1 MMSVDGRK
9 PQCYVQLRL
18 PSASS
23 ETFRTSAV
31 RNCANPTWRQTF
43 TFYIHTTL
51 KNVMELIL
59 FDGDRAINNQ
69 ISSLCVDLDG
79 LKTGKRER
87 EKIVL
92 DEKKR
97 MLLEVEF
104 FLEKSESHPHP
115 VFTNGVLMARQ
126 CWKVQVCVLHLGG
139 LPAEG
144 IHSHAIV
151 LGAPDSYERMASTT
165 KCKGSEPVWDEYFT
179 FHTDSGRDNLLFV
192 TLHDTSHM
200 SELASHFGRATAVG
214 KGSCQLNTLP
224 LNETVKITV
233 LINEGLQVDLNLK
246 VTNSL
251 SDGEKEF
258 LKRRAKIAALAFSKV
273 LNHQKISKNCRVPVV
288 AVLGSGGGVRA
299 MTSFYGSLSGL
310 ERMGILD
317 CIAYAFGVS
326 GSNWALG
333 TIYQDPYWSEHGLDS
348 AIHELRARLTGSK
361 LNLLTSDWLR
371 HCRDAL
377 RDKEARGLR
386 TCLTD
391 LWGFVLEWMLYGQ
404 ENPARLSEQHEAVRH
419 GQNPYPIYAAV
430 NVKRDVES
438 CKFSEWVEFTPHE
451 VGLPK
456 YGAFIPARNFES
468 EFFMG
473 HLVRRHPEP
482 PLHYLLG
489 LWGSAFAKS
498 LRDLFNDLLKKQ
510 NSPDGKQDTEKQEP
524 IVDQDLAQVPLRS
537 KEPTELTGVTIP
549 DSSARGTAEEAL
561 SIEVSTPERFIKQ
574 VLHEALGTRLSVSH
588 VPNFLSGHFLVQ
600 NFEQF
605 PDFSPWKDNNRD
617 HHANQLSPFMK
628 KLHLVDAGLSIN
640 LAFPL
645 AQRPERRANLILS
658 FDYSWDKPFE
668 ALKQAAAYFAE
679 HDVPFPPVDVE
690 ADSHGELREC
700 YLFEDQGN
708 ASVPLVLHF
717 PLVNQSFR
725 NFTQPGVPRRTKIE
739 QEDGDFKVFVR
750 CSPYSTLDFRY
761 TEREFDR
768 LVQLA
773 RYNVLNNAALIHKAL
788 AKAWNHAQHKS
799 WADNGV

>member
-1 MMSVDGRK
+1 MNDYFALWK
-9 PQCYVQLRL
+9 QICW
-18 PSASS
+18 
-23 ETFRTSAV
+23 RTKKSDHD
-31 RNCANPTWRQTF
+31 Q
-43 TFYIHTTL
+43 
-51 KNVMELIL
+51 NVMELIL
-59 FDGDRAINNQ
+59 FDDDRTVNNQ
-69 ISSLCVDLDG
+69 ISSLCVDLGG
-79 LKTGKRER
+79 LKMGGRER

-126 CWKVQVCVLHLGG
+126 CWKVQVCVLHLRG

-151 LGAPDSYERMASTT
+151 LSAPDSYERIASTT
-165 KCKGSEPVWDEYFT
+165 KRKGAEPVWDEYFT

-200 SELASHFGRATAVG
+200 
-214 KGSCQLNTLP
+214 
-224 LNETVKITV
+224 
-233 LINEGLQVDLNLK
+233 GLQVDLNL
-246 VTNSL
+246 TATDSASPILRLGFCL
-251 SDGEKEF
+251 SDGEKDF
-258 LKRRAKIAALAFSKV
+258 LKRRAKIAALAFTKV
-273 LNHQKISKNCRVPVV
+273 LNHQTISKSCRVPVV

-326 GSNWALG
+326 GSNWALA
-333 TIYQDPYWSEHGLDS
+333 TIYQDPCWSTHGLDS
-348 AIHELRARLTGSK
+348 AIHELRARLTGGK

-404 ENPARLSEQHEAVRH
+404 ENPARLSEQQEAVRH

-473 HLVRRHPEP
+473 HMVRQHPEP

-524 IVDQDLAQVPLRS
+524 LVDRDLAQVSLQS
-537 KEPTELTGVTIP
+537 KDLTELTGVTVP
-549 DSSARGTAEEAL
+549 ASSARGIAEEAL

-605 PDFSPWKDNNRD
+605 PDFSPWKDNSCD
-617 HHANQLSPFMK
+617 HHSNQLSPFMK

-645 AQRPERRANLILS
+645 AQRSQRRAHLILS

-668 ALKQAAAYFAE
+668 ALKQAAAYFSE
-679 HDVPFPPVDVE
+679 HHVPFPSVDVE

-768 LVQLA
+768 LVKLA

-788 AKAWNHAQHKS
+788 GKAWNRAQRKKL
-799 WADNGV
+799 G